1 MVHIVLGQSNTNN
14 AHRQWPHFIEEE
26 LGNWSSTRVCFR
38 SLTFSDLQYIN
49 DIYLCSNKLGFYLF
63 ADDTNLLYADN
74 DLKTLKTVIN
84 KLNNVCHWLNANKL
98 TINAKKSNFVLF
110 RPAQKRINHQPWIRI
125 PDNNNNGFA
134 PLECKEYVK
143 FLGVLIDKN
152 LTWRPDIDQIAS
164 KISKI
169 VRIIARLRHHV
180 PLNTLLQIYRSLIFP
195 YTLNGLPVWGQASQC
210 DLKTNFHSAKA
221 CTPPNFLF
229 QQKISRN
236 PSFCCF
242 QHLTY

>member
-1 MVHIVLGQSNTNN
+1 M
-14 AHRQWPHFIEEE
+14 
-26 LGNWSSTRVCFR
+26 
-38 SLTFSDLQYIN
+38 LT
-49 DIYLCSNKLGFYLF
+49 
-63 ADDTNLLYADN
+63 T
-74 DLKTLKTVIN
+74 KTLETVVNNELI
-84 KLNNVCHWLNANKL
+84 NVCHWLNANKL

-152 LTWRPDIDQIAS
+152 LTWRPHIDQIAS

-169 VRIIARLRHHV
+169 LGIIAKLRHHV

-195 YTLNGLPVWGQASQC
+195 YTLNGLLVWGQASQC
-210 DLKTNFHSAKA
+210 DLKKILT
-221 CTPPNFLF
+221 L
-229 QQKISRN
+229 QKRALHRIFFSSKRSHAI
-236 PSFCCF
+236 PLFCCF
-242 QHLTY
+242 QHLTF